1 MPERLID
8 ECNDHD
14 YIILKTEPV
23 PIPNP
28 TPRII
33 QKEIY
38 ACIHCGTGLDCYNL
52 DEFIE
57 VRDA

>member
-1 MPERLID
+1 MNKLID
-8 ECNDHD
+8 ECKDHD
-14 YIILKTEPV
+14 YIILKTESV
-23 PIPNP
+23 SIPNP

-38 ACIHCGTGLDCYNL
+38 VCIHCGTGLDYYNL

-57 VRDA
+57 VESIE